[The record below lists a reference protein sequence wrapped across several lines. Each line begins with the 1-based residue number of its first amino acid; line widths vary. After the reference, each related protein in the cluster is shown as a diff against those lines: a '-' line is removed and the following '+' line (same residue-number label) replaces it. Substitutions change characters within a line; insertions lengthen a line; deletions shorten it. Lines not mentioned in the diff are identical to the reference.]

1 MASQTN
7 IKIFDKATRSLEII
21 ELPNFVISIEHGSL
35 PFVSDLNGD
44 FLEDILYSDAEIP
57 HKLKI
62 AFQSNN
68 PGEFFIKDFE
78 SSMLVTDETQGC
90 L

>member
-1 MASQTN
+1 M
-7 IKIFDKATRSLEII
+7 
-21 ELPNFVISIEHGSL
+21 

-44 FLEDILYSDAEIP
+44 FLEDILYSDAQAP

-68 PGEFFIKDFE
+68 PGEFIMRDFE
-78 SSMLVTDETQGC
+78 SSMLVTDET
-90 L
+90 